1 MIAGDLALATAAVF
15 AGAASYISLVEQPAR
30 LRLSH
35 GAMLSEWQPA
45 YKKGVAM
52 QAPLALLSFLLGLV
66 SWWQTG
72 EAVWLL
78 GSVLMLANWPYTLL
92 VLMPVNKR
100 LMTTDVAAASAET
113 GDLVGRW
120 GALHA
125 GRTALGVAAVISF
138 LVALAI
144 TR

>member
-45 YKKGVAM
+45 YKRGAAM

>member
-1 MIAGDLALATAAVF
+1 MIAGDLALATAAAF
-15 AGAASYISLVEQPAR
+15 AGAASYISFVEQPAR

-35 GAMLSEWQPA
+35 RAMLSEWQPA
-45 YKKGVAM
+45 YKRGTAM
-52 QAPLALLSFLLGLV
+52 QAPLAVLGFLLGLA
-66 SWWQTG
+66 SWWRTG
-72 EAVWLL
+72 EAAWLV
-78 GSVLMLANWPYTLL
+78 GSMLMVANWPYTLL
-92 VLMPVNKR
+92 VIMPVNRR

-125 GRTALGVAAVISF
+125 GRTALGVAAMISF

-144 TR
+144 TG